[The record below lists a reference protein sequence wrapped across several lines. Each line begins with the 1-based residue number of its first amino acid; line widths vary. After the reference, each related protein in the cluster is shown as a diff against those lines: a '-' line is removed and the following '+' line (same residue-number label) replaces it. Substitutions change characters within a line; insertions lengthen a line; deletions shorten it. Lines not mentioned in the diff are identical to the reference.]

1 MDSNKKVI
9 TIQIVC
15 ALFVGLLTGILT
27 VFGQKY
33 LPGSLNSLANSGAV
47 WLIPAFFIASAGKG
61 KYLSI
66 LLCIETLVV
75 CVISYYWV
83 ESVVNSHSFSFG
95 GYFLQKNSKYYWA
108 ASLLPS
114 VFFAE
119 GLNELLHLPD
129 YMHMIPAAIG
139 RIIIGLSLYFFIYK
153 GDCFR
158 RKTLISFC
166 ALSALGLAGYEI
178 LFLLT
183 SGTTYGYTFL
193 CKQFFDKGT

>member
-1 MDSNKKVI
+1 MRLIRWTAHRDSDGVWAKVP
-9 TIQIVC
+9 
-15 ALFVGLLTGILT
+15 ARFVEFLGKLG
-27 VFGQKY
+27 G
-33 LPGSLNSLANSGAV
+33 GLANTSV
-47 WLIPAFFIASAGKG
+47 LYSISWKR

-95 GYFLQKNSKYYWA
+95 GYYFYIWLACAVVAGIIFQTSAFCKNSKYYWA

-114 VFFAE
+114 VFAE

-183 SGTTYGYTFL
+183 SGTTY
-193 CKQFFDKGT
+193 